1 MIYEHEVN
9 GMIVN
14 KLVYTAKINEK
25 TILKCIILHETSNE
39 PDSLW
44 VMVIENKFQYQKFER
59 FLVER
64 KNLKVYEH
72 LQ

>member
-44 VMVIENKFQYQKFER
+44 VMVIENKFQY
-59 FLVER
+59 
-64 KNLKVYEH
+64 
-72 LQ
+72 